1 MVRRAAILLEVIL
14 SVALFTMGALAI
26 LSQMSQGARAL
37 EQTQRAR
44 QAADLAATAM
54 ARIEARLVAPESLTG
69 PAERWDR
76 EQRESLESAMSM
88 AQPAGMAS
96 DDFGLGDSGWEL
108 AVETEPAPFDGLT
121 LVSITATFADPARG
135 AAPGASYTLRQL
147 VRLGAGPRDE
157 VGADGDLLEAFER
170 GAREQPRP
178 SGFGQR
184 PPAGGGGP

>member
-1 MVRRAAILLEVIL
+1 MVRRGAILLEAIL

-37 EQTQRAR
+37 EATQRAR

-54 ARIEARLVAPESLTG
+54 ARIEARLVAPEALTG

-76 EQRESLESAMSM
+76 EQQESLEESLNA
-88 AQPAGMAS
+88 AAPLGF
-96 DDFGLGDSGWEL
+96 DDFGAENSGWQL

-121 LVSITATFADPARG
+121 LVLVTATFQDPAPA

-147 VRLGAGPRDE
+147 VRLGVGPRDE
-157 VGADGDLLEAFER
+157 VGAEGDLLEAQER
-170 GAREQPRP
+170 GARQQPRP
-178 SGFGQR
+178 SGFGAGN
-184 PPAGGGGP
+184 PAGGGP

>member
-1 MVRRAAILLEVIL
+1 
-14 SVALFTMGALAI
+14 
-26 LSQMSQGARAL
+26 
-37 EQTQRAR
+37 
-44 QAADLAATAM
+44 
-54 ARIEARLVAPESLTG
+54 ARLVAPESLTG

-96 DDFGLGDSGWEL
+96 DDFGVEGSGWEL

-147 VRLGAGPRDE
+147 VRLGSGPRDE

-170 GAREQPRP
+170 GAREQPREQ
-178 SGFGQR
+178 SR
-184 PPAGGGGP
+184 P